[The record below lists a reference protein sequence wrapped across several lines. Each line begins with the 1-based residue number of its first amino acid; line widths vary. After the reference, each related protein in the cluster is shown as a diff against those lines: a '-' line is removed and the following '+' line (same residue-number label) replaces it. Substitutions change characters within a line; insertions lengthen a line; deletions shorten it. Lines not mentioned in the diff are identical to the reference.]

1 MHFGVLHKRP
11 KPASA
16 YEADYHRWTKDQASA
31 LREQRLAEI
40 DWENV
45 AEEIES
51 LGRSDRREIES
62 RLAVILE
69 HLLKWQFQPEHRSA
83 SWRAS
88 LIEQRSRIQGLLRES
103 PSLKSYP
110 AAVLDSEYRLAR
122 LKAAGES
129 GLSADR
135 LPEQNPYT
143 IEQVLDENFLPGGAT

>member
-1 MHFGVLHKRP
+1 MRFSLGP
-11 KPASA
+11 KDPEAA
-16 YEADYHRWTKDQASA
+16 PPYEADYHRWTKDQASA

-69 HLLKWQFQPEHRSA
+69 HLLKWEFQPERRSG
-83 SWRAS
+83 SWRGS
-88 LIEQRSRIQGLLRES
+88 LFEQRNRIHGLLRES
-103 PSLKSYP
+103 PSLRTFP
-110 AAVLDSEYRLAR
+110 ATVLDDEYRVAR
-122 LKAAGES
+122 LKAAGEA
-129 GLSADR
+129 GLSLDH

-143 IEQVLDENFLPGGAT
+143 IEQVLDEEFLPS

>member
-1 MHFGVLHKRP
+1 MRFSFQHKHAEAAP
-11 KPASA
+11 P

-69 HLLKWQFQPEHRSA
+69 HLLKWQFQPERRSA
-83 SWRAS
+83 SWQAS
-88 LIEQRSRIQGLLRES
+88 LFEQRNRIHRLLLES
-103 PSLKSYP
+103 PSLKGYP
-110 AAVLDSEYRLAR
+110 ATVLDDEYRLA
-122 LKAAGES
+122 G
-129 GLSADR
+129 
-135 LPEQNPYT
+135 
-143 IEQVLDENFLPGGAT
+143 

>member
-1 MHFGVLHKRP
+1 MPSSFLRKRP
-11 KPASA
+11 QPTSP
-16 YEADYHRWTKDQASA
+16 YDADYHRWTEDQARA
-31 LREQRLAEI
+31 LREKRLADV

-83 SWRAS
+83 SWRAT
-88 LIEQRSRIQGLLRES
+88 LLEQRNRIDRLLRES
-103 PSLKSYP
+103 PSLRPYP
-110 AAVLDSEYRLAR
+110 ATVLDEEYRLAR
-122 LKAAGES
+122 IKTAGDA
-129 GLSADR
+129 GFPLDR

-143 IEQVLDENFLPGGAT
+143 VVQVLDENFLPPDEL

>member
-1 MHFGVLHKRP
+1 MLHRQP
-11 KPASA
+11 KPASP
-16 YEADYHRWTKDQASA
+16 YEADYHRWTIDQARA
-31 LREQRLAEI
+31 LRERRVGDI

-69 HLLKWQFQPEHRSA
+69 HLLKWQFQPEQRSA

-88 LIEQRSRIQGLLRES
+88 LLEQRNRVNRLLQES
-103 PSLKSYP
+103 PSLRSYP
-110 AAVLDSEYRLAR
+110 ATVLDEEYRLAR
-122 LKAAGES
+122 LKAAGEA
-129 GLSADR
+129 GLSPDG

-143 IEQVLDENFLPGGAT
+143 IEQVLDEDFFPRP